1 MNKPIVYLDHA
12 ATTPLHSEVVRQMM
26 EVLSSDFGNPS
37 STHQLGRKAKQ
48 LMETARKKMA
58 AILGVQTS
66 ELIVTSGATEAI
78 NWILKNAVSH
88 LSIRT
93 IVSSKMEHH
102 ATLHTLEYL
111 SQNQGVQILWVR
123 NNESGEIDLNHLA
136 ELLQNRPAAMV
147 AIMHVNNETGVV
159 NPIEQIGTLCQQH
172 QALFMSD
179 CVQSAGKMNL
189 NLGQLP
195 LDFAVL
201 SAHKFN
207 GPKGIGLAYIK
218 KGISMTPQLHGGEQE
233 KGWRGGTEAVHQVV
247 GMAAALDLAHQ
258 HLADNQAHL
267 TALQKYAISQLN
279 THFEGIHWNGADPFC
294 TILNI
299 SFPWP
304 ADMAP
309 LLVFRLDLSG
319 IAVSRGSACQ
329 SGSSKPSHV
338 LAEMGPSNWLMA
350 PSIRISFGV
359 NTQKTDIDALVEAL
373 LHLKPNG

>member
-1 MNKPIVYLDHA
+1 
-12 ATTPLHSEVVRQMM
+12 
-26 EVLSSDFGNPS
+26 
-37 STHQLGRKAKQ
+37 
-48 LMETARKKMA
+48 
-58 AILGVQTS
+58 VQPS

-102 ATLHTLEYL
+102 ATLHTLDYL
-111 SQNQGVQILWVR
+111 SQHQGVDLLWVA
-123 NNESGEIDLNHLA
+123 NNEQGEIDLNHLA
-136 ELLQNRPAAMV
+136 ALLQNHPSAMV

-159 NPIEQIGTLCQQH
+159 NPIEQIGAICQQH

-179 CVQSAGKMNL
+179 CVQSVGKMNL
-189 NLGQLP
+189 NWGQLP

-218 KGISMTPQLHGGEQE
+218 KGINMMPLLHGGEQE

-247 GMAAALDLAHQ
+247 GMATALEMAHGALGQNQQ
-258 HLADNQAHL
+258 HLKDIQH
-267 TALQKYAISQLN
+267 YAITELN
-279 THFEGIHWNGADPFC
+279 KHFPGIHCNGANPFY

-309 LLVFRLDLSG
+309 LLVFRLDLAG

-338 LAEMGPSNWLMA
+338 LAEMLAPKWLTA
-350 PSIRISFGV
+350 PSMRISFGPS
-359 NTQKTDIDALVEAL
+359 TQMTDIDLLIEAL
-373 LHLKPNG
+373 LQVKPNG